1 MLKKDFIGKQ
11 QGYAFPYPVQQGHES
26 SFITFA
32 YVSYESARQI
42 ISMKSL
48 LIKNYIKLLDKSCI
62 NKVQMNVEY
71 ISDSGLRL
79 IEVDSMNY
87 HHVTRGKKRKYTHC
101 NDDKYSCLSDGLL
114 IGLWKKCNTFSI
126 NDWCVLKDLLKQTFG
141 EFGFKRSKSNCLG
154 MNLYF
159 GKKTAAYVRPTP
171 KMSQL
176 SSLES
181 EYYREEFDPTFYP
194 LIYKMVNQLTDQAEH
209 FQKCCDP
216 IYDRF
221 LFDSLSRENP
231 EIHQFPKQDGYNR
244 NETKKYMQNRRFC
257 ALSIMTCGNSTISG
271 FANEPHK
278 DNDFITTSCY
288 SSCHQTLKEL
298 HCEVTASQNE
308 QLQKAFSHIE
318 KRYKKNKKFS
328 TYTTCGY
335 KCKFTQS

>member
-1 MLKKDFIGKQ
+1 
-11 QGYAFPYPVQQGHES
+11 
-26 SFITFA
+26 
-32 YVSYESARQI
+32 
-42 ISMKSL
+42 
-48 LIKNYIKLLDKSCI
+48 
-62 NKVQMNVEY
+62 
-71 ISDSGLRL
+71 
-79 IEVDSMNY
+79 
-87 HHVTRGKKRKYTHC
+87 
-101 NDDKYSCLSDGLL
+101 
-114 IGLWKKCNTFSI
+114 
-126 NDWCVLKDLLKQTFG
+126 
-141 EFGFKRSKSNCLG
+141 

-159 GKKTAAYVRPTP
+159 GRKNAAYVRPTP
-171 KMSQL
+171 KMSQV
-176 SSLES
+176 SSLHS

-288 SSCHQTLKEL
+288 YSCHQTLKQL
-298 HCEVTASQNE
+298 HREVTTSENE
-308 QLQKAFSHIE
+308 QLYKALSHIK
-318 KRYKKNKKFS
+318 KRFKKNNKFS

-335 KCKFTQS
+335 KCKFTESLNKQVLAFFIYNDFQIAVSIPNDNSCYHTFNASFCHHHTSVPITHDKEKVYFSDNDLFLFA